1 VDSRKVQNDHLQA
14 LIKEAAW
21 NGQNLAEAVNAVGRE
36 ANLPLSYSRSSVGQW
51 IAGMT
56 PRRPVPH
63 IVTEALS
70 RRLSHPITLAEA
82 GFDET
87 PAEAEQR
94 MEGPLRRLIRLAVA
108 TGPGNMGSSPYRIYS
123 LTGFPALAPTVAGEI
138 QRVPAS
144 DPLKRSMRVGRKDV
158 ESAGVML
165 RLFTE
170 ADAAAGAGHV
180 RPGLGFYLANTI
192 APSLYVSS
200 PQIRAELLP
209 VAARLAHLCGLMC
222 YDDELHGFAQQY
234 YRVALR
240 LSAAAG
246 VIGSQ
251 SLVLCA
257 MSAQAV
263 SLGHHDHALGL
274 ARDAVSVA
282 AVALS
287 APELATLLGQRAVA
301 HAAAGDLNG
310 ALADMAAAQAHLK
323 RVNGDER
330 TLRDTPAATLACQ
343 RGLMLALLG
352 DAPSAIAQMEISVR
366 HRPSA
371 DRRSRAITLSR
382 IANLQLRHGH
392 LEEAIATWHRFLDDY
407 PAINSGRARTALT
420 LLQSG
425 IRPYQGSP
433 AAGTLLARAL
443 SLQQRLPHLAAGS
456 PMVPTAPSRDM
467 DIRVRF
473 QAHSSP
479 LPA

>member
-1 VDSRKVQNDHLQA
+1 MESRKAQNDHLQA

-21 NGQNLAEAVNAVGRE
+21 NGQNLSEAVNAVGRE
-36 ANLPLSYSRSSVGQW
+36 ANLRLSYSRSSAGQW

-63 IVTEALS
+63 IVAEALS
-70 RRLSHPITLAEA
+70 RRLSRPITLAEA

-94 MEGPLRRLIRLAVA
+94 AEGPLRRLISLAVA
-108 TGPGNMGSSPYRIYS
+108 TDPSNLGTSPYRIYS
-123 LTGFPALAPTVAGEI
+123 LPGLPASALTVMGEVR
-138 QRVPAS
+138 RVLAS
-144 DPLKRSMRVGRKDV
+144 DPLKRSMRVDRKDV

-165 RLFTE
+165 RLLTD
-170 ADAAAGAGHV
+170 ADAVGGAGHI
-180 RPGLGFYLANTI
+180 RPGLGLYLANTI
-192 APSLYVSS
+192 APSLYVSA
-200 PQIRAELLP
+200 PRIRAELLP

-240 LSAAAG
+240 LSAEAAE
-246 VIGSQ
+246 IGTQ
-251 SLVLCA
+251 SLVLRA
-257 MSAQAV
+257 MSEQAV

-282 AVALS
+282 AVTPS

-301 HAAAGDLNG
+301 HAAAGDRNG

-330 TLRDTPAATLACQ
+330 SLRDAPEATLACQ

-352 DAPSAIAQMEISVR
+352 DAPNAIAQMELSVR
-366 HRPSA
+366 RRPSA

-382 IANLQLRHGH
+382 IANLQVRHGH
-392 LEEAIATWHRFLDDY
+392 LEEAIGTWHRFLDDY

-433 AAGTLLARAL
+433 AAGALLVRAM
-443 SLQQRLPHLAAGS
+443 SLQQRLPHVTAGS
-456 PMVPTAPSRDM
+456 PMVLTAPSRDM
-467 DIRVRF
+467 DIRVRLRVN
-473 QAHSSP
+473 SS
-479 LPA
+479 LLSA